1 MCDEN
6 LAMADCQMEDCQMKE
21 LVKKR
26 LEKIKRIC
34 QEEIKYDSF
43 FTGNI
48 QACDFAFWIEYSD
61 YKVGKVKMPVG
72 KCSTMDALS
81 FMKQWGVTN
90 DTIREG

>member
-1 MCDEN
+1 MCDGN
-6 LAMADCQMEDCQMKE
+6 LAMADCQMND

-43 FTGNI
+43 LTGNI
-48 QACDFAFWIEYSD
+48 QACDFAFWIEHSD
-61 YKVGKVKMPVG
+61 YKVGKVNMSVG

-81 FMKQWGVTN
+81 FMKQWAN
-90 DTIREG
+90 ESN

>member
-1 MCDEN
+1 MCDGN
-6 LAMADCQMEDCQMKE
+6 LAMEDWQMND

-48 QACDFAFWIEYSD
+48 QACDI
-61 YKVGKVKMPVG
+61 
-72 KCSTMDALS
+72 
-81 FMKQWGVTN
+81 
-90 DTIREG
+90 